1 MLKMSSFYT
10 CVAKSQWCTV
20 PEIRNGTDKSFSD
33 FGPFF
38 VLLPTHLPPPTHN
51 YPKNQNLEKMKK
63 NAWRYYH
70 FTHVCQN
77 DNHMM
82 WFLRYGAWQTKFSGI
97 LDRFWPCYPP
107 NNLKNQN
114 FEKRFKKW
122 KNKTKPNKTKP
133 QILSF

>member
-20 PEIRNGTDKSFSD
+20 PEIRNGTDKNFSD

-51 YPKNQNLEKMKK
+51 DPKNQNLEKMKK
-63 NAWRYYH
+63 MLGGIIIL
-70 FTHVCQN
+70 
-77 DNHMM
+77 HMCARMTIM
-82 WFLRYGAWQTKFSGI
+82 WCGSWDMEHDGLNFLAFWTVFGPVTLQITWKIKI
-97 LDRFWPCYPP
+97 LKKD
-107 NNLKNQN
+107 LKN
-114 FEKRFKKW
+114 E
-122 KNKTKPNKTKP
+122 KTKQNKTKP